1 MHECCAILSEQ
12 LPAIPWL
19 EQLTFWLDDDICF
32 EQQPDFGF

>member
-1 MHECCAILSEQ
+1 MYECCAILSEQ